1 VFGVGRFLLNQLLQL
16 ILNRNG
22 NSLGPLPT
30 NGGQSSQTQQ
40 EEDGQDSPDLEGI
53 LDEELLRR
61 LEEYLE
67 TQPLM
72 PDDTDSVNIQQGNTG
87 ANTQLLRQT
96 WNVARECLND
106 VFSPNEGGSMTEGE
120 RQAAISEA
128 RSVLQGRT
136 ALSQAS
142 AQLRLN
148 WPVIRRCIAR
158 FADRNDPT
166 NLPVQSQFLSLFGLG
181 DDDDDDECIAQLY
194 VMAFTDDVRNSQT
207 RHPPFMELTVGGE
220 AQLAQL
226 PAVTGREFQQGKG
239 DLWAIDI
246 IDFGFTDSCINK
258 QDIDGVAVVEGG
270 TDGWK
275 IDSIVTF
282 VRDVDGEFEL
292 LSTDIGVNRWID
304 GNFGPERERFDLSLD
319 DD

>member
-1 VFGVGRFLLNQLLQL
+1 V
-16 ILNRNG
+16 
-22 NSLGPLPT
+22 PT
-30 NGGQSSQTQQ
+30 
-40 EEDGQDSPDLEGI
+40 
-53 LDEELLRR
+53 
-61 LEEYLE
+61 
-67 TQPLM
+67 
-72 PDDTDSVNIQQGNTG
+72 
-87 ANTQLLRQT
+87 
-96 WNVARECLND
+96 
-106 VFSPNEGGSMTEGE
+106 
-120 RQAAISEA
+120 
-128 RSVLQGRT
+128 
-136 ALSQAS
+136 
-142 AQLRLN
+142 
-148 WPVIRRCIAR
+148 
-158 FADRNDPT
+158 
-166 NLPVQSQFLSLFGLG
+166 GLG
-181 DDDDDDECIAQLY
+181 DDDDDEECISQLY
-194 VMAFTDDVRNSQT
+194 VMAFTDDTKNSQT